1 MICTRR
7 PRKDRL
13 LDRLRDRELF
23 ETAMCAA
30 PARRRCGLYLDDL
43 DLRVDNEHVQIHGK
57 GATIRTVL
65 LNDRGYVTLLE
76 LYLARAGYTSG
87 PLFRP
92 SIKGSGGRLSYD
104 AAHARWVRYCTV
116 AGAGIAIHQ
125 LRHAHGTELI
135 NSGVS
140 IEAVRRR
147 LSTLEVALVDRAA
160 PYAGYHGPG

>member
-1 MICTRR
+1 MSLTCSATRVAPLPLPVAATVYVTGCCLR
-7 PRKDRL
+7 PR
-13 LDRLRDRELF
+13 
-23 ETAMCAA
+23 MCAA
-30 PARRRCGLYLDDL
+30 PARCRCG
-43 DLRVDNEHVQIHGK
+43 
-57 GATIRTVL
+57 
-65 LNDRGYVTLLE
+65 